1 MTDTTT
7 VAGLYSRCLRAAGVV
22 RAFAAPGHGLP
33 RPDGIRIIDVASAE
47 LAVLLADADGRLSRA
62 PNARPGLALLPGP
75 RIRLGSQ
82 PGEICD
88 PWELDEIDALPAAI
102 SGWSFGQVHASVEI
116 ELLLDFDAPVR
127 ADLEP
132 ITFNPGDQL
141 MRLSPSLAAFNTFL
155 VVGPGVVRDGQAAGV
170 LEAAERIGAGV
181 VCTPGAFGVMPIDH
195 PLWRGVVGL
204 QTDDAELS
212 GVSAAELVIIAG
224 IDSAEIGS
232 VIPPDAQVL
241 EVEPWHLGLMAH
253 HWPEPETNPG
263 QDQIIGS
270 ALVGALASVVGKGR
284 TDVSVPL
291 HPVRALM
298 DVIEVLGPEAVIAVD
313 PGPAALWMAR
323 GLVAAPAGQI
333 TIPGLP
339 VKGFAVAAAL
349 VAGLDDR
356 TALAIATAPT
366 DSCTDE
372 LLDLAAVLDVV
383 VVLEVWGADAAWEQ
397 SSDHRAGLVGAMRV
411 DSVSV
416 LAAPVDFGATADLI
430 DIAGTVDAW
439 MPDAEQGVIDL
450 GGMAN

>member
-47 LAVLLADADGRLSRA
+47 LAVLLADADGRLSVA
-62 PNARPGLALLPGP
+62 PDARPGLALLPGP

-82 PGEICD
+82 PGEVCD

-102 SGWSFGQVHASVEI
+102 AGWSFGQVHASVEI

-141 MRLSPSLAAFNTFL
+141 MRLSPSLAPFDTFI

-204 QTDDAELS
+204 QADDAGLAGLS
-212 GVSAAELVIIAG
+212 GAELVIIAG

-232 VIPPDAQVL
+232 VIPVDAQVL

-253 HWPEPETNPG
+253 HWPEPDSG
-263 QDQIIGS
+263 QDHPVGS
-270 ALVGALASVVGKGR
+270 ALVDALATLAGKGR
-284 TDVSVPL
+284 NNDSVPL
-291 HPVRALM
+291 HPVRAVM
-298 DVIEVLGPEAVIAVD
+298 DVIEVLGPEAMVAVD
-313 PGPAALWMAR
+313 PGPAALWMGR
-323 GLVAAPAGQI
+323 GLVAAPAGQLV
-333 TIPGLP
+333 IPGLP

-349 VAGLDDR
+349 VAGLDGR
-356 TALAIATAPT
+356 PALAIATAPT
-366 DSCTDE
+366 DPCTDE
-372 LLDLAAVLDVV
+372 LLDLAAGLDVAI
-383 VVLEVWGADAAWEQ
+383 VLEVWGAEAAWEQ
-397 SSDHRAGLVGAMRV
+397 SSDHRAGLVGAMREGGI
-411 DSVSV
+411 SV
-416 LAAPVDFGATADLI
+416 LAAPVDFGTTAELL
-430 DIAGTVDAW
+430 DIAGPVDAW
-439 MPDAEQGVIDL
+439 MPTTDEGVIGF
-450 GGMAN
+450 GGIAD

>member
-253 HWPEPETNPG
+253 HWPEPETNPE

-270 ALVGALASVVGKGR
+270 ALVGALATVVGKGR
-284 TDVSVPL
+284 NDVSVPL
-291 HPVRALM
+291 HPVRAFM
-298 DVIEVLGPEAVIAVD
+298 DVIEVLGPDAVIAVD

-323 GLVAAPAGQI
+323 GLVAAPAGQFA
-333 TIPGLP
+333 IPGLP

-366 DSCTDE
+366 DSCTNE
-372 LLDLAAVLDVV
+372 LLDLAAVLDVA

-397 SSDHRAGLVGAMRV
+397 SSDHRAGLLGAMRV

-416 LAAPVDFGATADLI
+416 LAASVDFGATADLI

-450 GGMAN
+450 GGRAN

>member
-47 LAVLLADADGRLSRA
+47 LAVLLADADGRLSGA
-62 PNARPGLALLPGP
+62 PEARPGLALLPGP

-82 PGEICD
+82 PGEVCD
-88 PWELDEIDALPAAI
+88 AWELDEIDALPAAI
-102 SGWSFGQVHASVEI
+102 AGWSFGQVHASVEI

-141 MRLSPSLAAFNTFL
+141 MRLSPSLAPFDTVI

-204 QTDDAELS
+204 QADDAELA
-212 GVSAAELVIIAG
+212 GVSDAELVIIAG

-232 VIPPDAQVL
+232 VIPADAQVL

-253 HWPEPETNPG
+253 HWPEPDSG
-263 QDQIIGS
+263 QDHSVGS
-270 ALVGALASVVGKGR
+270 ALVAALATLVGKGR
-284 TDVSVPL
+284 HDDSVPL
-291 HPVRALM
+291 HPVRAVM
-298 DVIEVLGPEAVIAVD
+298 DVIEVLGPDAFVAVD
-313 PGPAALWMAR
+313 PGPAALWMGR
-323 GLVAAPAGQI
+323 GLVAAPAGQVV
-333 TIPGLP
+333 IPGLP

-349 VAGLDDR
+349 VAGLDSR
-356 TALAIATAPT
+356 PALAIATAPT
-366 DSCTDE
+366 DPYTDE
-372 LLDLAAVLDVV
+372 LLDLAAGLDISI
-383 VVLEVWGADAAWEQ
+383 VLEVWGAEAAWEQ
-397 SSDHRAGLVGAMRV
+397 SSDHRAGLVGAMREGGI
-411 DSVSV
+411 SV
-416 LAAPVDFGATADLI
+416 LAAPVDFGTTAELL
-430 DIAGTVDAW
+430 DIAGPVDAW
-439 MPDAEQGVIDL
+439 MPTTDVGVIGF
-450 GGMAN
+450 GGIAN